1 VSVPCLVVAGVES
14 SPALDLAAGAL
25 VAALGRRRATRP
37 IMVGLETG
45 LWRLLYESPGKA
57 PRVLD
62 PALHTQAV
70 AAELFDFWTET
81 VEAAV
86 VVAARPV
93 LDRWE
98 GVEGSRP
105 ADYAARF
112 DAPVVLVLDARE
124 RGGTAAAAV
133 VGVRALARGVEI
145 GGLIIVGADDGA
157 AGNDLADV
165 LKRDAGLPVLG
176 RVPPQLSEQFARQ
189 MAVLSGAV
197 KTIGPK
203 PPPNAAAR
211 LCEEAAGY
219 LQVDQI
225 EAIAGRRG
233 FVPAVQRRLFA
244 REHGISDYG
253 GLAVAVAWGP
263 PLQPLALEN
272 IDVLQAAGLELR
284 PLNISRDRCLPPG
297 ISGLVLGGQV
307 DEDQLVAF
315 TANTELLSEMARA
328 IDSGLPTIAY
338 GGGALLLLRRL
349 SDSRGR
355 SHQLVGAVPAEAELI
370 EWHERPRYVRVS
382 ATRKN
387 PYDEGDN
394 VLYELF
400 DLEYLVLEQESF
412 AYSVRTADGAA
423 QAEGF
428 AVHRCLATALYPSLA
443 LSPGLA
449 DRFVD
454 TMGAA
459 GKWE

>member
-1 VSVPCLVVAGVES
+1 VSVPCLVIAGLES
-14 SPALDLAAGAL
+14 SLALDLAAGAL
-25 VAALGRRRATRP
+25 VSALGRRHATRP
-37 IMVGLETG
+37 VLIGLETG

-70 AAELFDFWTET
+70 VAELFDFWTET
-81 VEAAV
+81 VEVAV
-86 VVAARPV
+86 VVASRPA

-98 GVEGSRP
+98 GVEASRP
-105 ADYAARF
+105 ADFAARL
-112 DAPVVLVLDARE
+112 DAPLILVLDARD
-124 RGGTAAAAV
+124 RGGTAVAAV
-133 VGVRALARGVEI
+133 VGVRALARNVEV
-145 GGLIIVGADDGA
+145 GGLIVVGADDGA
-157 AGNDLADV
+157 AGKDLTDV
-165 LKRDAGLPVLG
+165 LQREAGVPVLG
-176 RVPPQLSEQFARQ
+176 RIPPQLSEQFGRQ
-189 MAVLSGAV
+189 VAVLSGAV

-219 LQVDQI
+219 LQIEQI

-233 FVPAVQRRLFA
+233 FVPAVQRRLFS
-244 REHGISDYG
+244 REQGLNDFG
-253 GLAVAVAWGP
+253 GLSVAVAWGP

-272 IDVLQAAGLELR
+272 IDILQAAGLELK
-284 PLNISRDRCLPPG
+284 PLNISSDRSLPPG
-297 ISGLVLGGQV
+297 ISGLLLGGQL
-307 DEDQLVAF
+307 DEDQLAAF
-315 TANTELLSEMARA
+315 TGNRELLAEIARA
-328 IDSGLPTIAY
+328 VDAGLPTLAY

-370 EWHERPRYVRVS
+370 EWYDRPRYVRVS

-412 AYSVRTADGAA
+412 AYNVRTANGAA

-449 DRFVD
+449 DRFIE
-454 TMGAA
+454 TMRAA
-459 GKWE
+459 GVWE